1 MTQQSQPSEHG
12 ESAEL
17 REFRAEMRA
26 FMREEAP
33 KSLLGTSPCG
43 PFDGYWG
50 GKLHPEVPADVLR
63 WRDVTLARGLTA
75 PTWPKA
81 YGGAGLTFAHA
92 KVLYDEM
99 RELGLPRPV
108 VGFGFAMIGPTLL
121 QFGNE
126 EQKLQHLPAI
136 CAGEIRWCQ
145 GYSEPNAG
153 SDLANVQLAC
163 EPDGP
168 DHYVL
173 NGQKVWTSHADR
185 SDWIFC
191 LARTDRAAKKQ
202 KGITFILVDMRT
214 EGVTP
219 RKIELISGAS
229 PFCETFFENVR
240 VPRSNVVGEVNAGWT
255 VAKALLGHERSMI
268 GQSIGRDPG
277 STQRELVKLAR
288 KHLDTPEGPLPD
300 ALQRDR
306 VAAVSMEEA
315 AFQLTL
321 DRLAQ
326 ARAAGGPG
334 TESSI
339 MKIVA
344 TELKQRRFEAGMAL
358 AGAQGL
364 GWEGDAFDDEDLS
377 YTREWLR
384 SRANTIEGGSS
395 EVQLNIIAKAVL
407 GLPEVK

>member
-145 GYSEPNAG
+145 GYSEPAAG
-153 SDLANVQLAC
+153 SDLGNLGCRA
-163 EPDGP
+163 
-168 DHYVL
+168 VL
-173 NGQKVWTSHADR
+173 
-185 SDWIFC
+185 
-191 LARTDRAAKKQ
+191 
-202 KGITFILVDMRT
+202 
-214 EGVTP
+214 E
-219 RKIELISGAS
+219 
-229 PFCETFFENVR
+229 
-240 VPRSNVVGEVNAGWT
+240 
-255 VAKALLGHERSMI
+255 
-268 GQSIGRDPG
+268 
-277 STQRELVKLAR
+277 
-288 KHLDTPEGPLPD
+288 
-300 ALQRDR
+300 
-306 VAAVSMEEA
+306 
-315 AFQLTL
+315 
-321 DRLAQ
+321 DRLATF
-326 ARAAGGPG
+326 A
-334 TESSI
+334 
-339 MKIVA
+339 
-344 TELKQRRFEAGMAL
+344 
-358 AGAQGL
+358 
-364 GWEGDAFDDEDLS
+364 DED
-377 YTREWLR
+377 RERFAGYLER
-384 SRANTIEGGSS
+384 FVA
-395 EVQLNIIAKAVL
+395 
-407 GLPEVK
+407 GLADDPGERPPS